1 MANLFKS
8 IVCPICG
15 QEHQGAKI
23 EDGST
28 VRCARCDSVIFEDA
42 RKSVSRV
49 LAFSVGALM
58 LYVPANLYPI
68 LSIKRLG
75 VYSESTI
82 WQGVRELFA
91 NGYWGVATLVFL
103 ASIVVPLLKLM
114 VMIYLAGAGH
124 RGGHERLKLGL
135 FRLVEIIGPWSMLD
149 VFLAAILV
157 GLVKLGDLAT
167 IKPEPGLVAFA
178 AVVVLTLLASASFE
192 PRNLWKKERC
202 NEQRT

>member
-1 MANLFKS
+1 MPQLFKV
-8 IVCPICG
+8 IVCPVCG

-23 EDGST
+23 DDGIT
-28 VRCARCDSVIFEDA
+28 VRCARCDSVIFKDT
-42 RKSVSRV
+42 RGSVSRA

-58 LYVPANLYPI
+58 LYVPANIYPI

-75 VYSESTI
+75 LYSESTI
-82 WQGVRELFA
+82 WQGVKGLFS
-91 NGYWGVATLVFL
+91 NGYWGVGTLVFL
-103 ASIVVPLLKLM
+103 ASIVIPLLKLIG
-114 VMIYLAGAGH
+114 MIYLACAGH
-124 RGGHERLKLGL
+124 RGGHKRLKLRL

-178 AVVVLTLLASASFE
+178 AVVVLTILASASFE
-192 PRNLWKKERC
+192 PRSLWRKGPV
-202 NEQRT
+202 Q

>member
-1 MANLFKS
+1 MTQSFKM

-15 QEHQGAKI
+15 QRHQGAKI
-23 EDGST
+23 ADSVT
-28 VRCARCDSVIFEDA
+28 VRCARCDSVIFQDT
-42 RKSVSRV
+42 RKSVSRA

-58 LYVPANLYPI
+58 LYVPANIYPI

-82 WQGVRELFA
+82 WQGVRGLFS

-103 ASIVVPLLKLM
+103 ASIVIPLLKLIAM
-114 VMIYLAGAGH
+114 VYLAGASH
-124 RGGHERLKLGL
+124 RSGHERLKFSL
-135 FRLVEIIGPWSMLD
+135 FRLIEIVGPWSMLD
-149 VFLAAILV
+149 VFLVAILV

-178 AVVVLTLLASASFE
+178 AVVVLTMLASASFD
-192 PRNLWKKERC
+192 PRSLWRKRST
-202 NEQRT
+202 Q

>member
-1 MANLFKS
+1 MTNLFRV

-15 QEHQGAKI
+15 QEHQGEKI
-23 EDGST
+23 EGGAT
-28 VRCARCDSVIFEDA
+28 MRCARCDSVIFQD
-42 RKSVSRV
+42 RQRSVSRT

-58 LYVPANLYPI
+58 LYVPANIYPI

-82 WQGVRELFA
+82 WQGVRELFSD
-91 NGYWGVATLVFL
+91 GYWGVATLVFL
-103 ASIVVPLLKLM
+103 ASIVIPLLKLITM
-114 VMIYLAGAGH
+114 FYLAGAGH

-135 FRLVEIIGPWSMLD
+135 FRLIEIIGPWSMLD

-167 IKPEPGLVAFA
+167 IKPGPGLVAFA

-192 PRNLWKKERC
+192 PGSLWRKGSV
-202 NEQRT
+202 Q